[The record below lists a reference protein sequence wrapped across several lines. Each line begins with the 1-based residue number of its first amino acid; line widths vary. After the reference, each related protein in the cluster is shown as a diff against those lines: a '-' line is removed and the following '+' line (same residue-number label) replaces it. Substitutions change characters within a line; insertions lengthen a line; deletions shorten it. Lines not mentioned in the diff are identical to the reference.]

1 MFQEEG
7 KSGVS
12 FFTSYR
18 ALFHVGFK
26 GRVQM
31 WLWTLY
37 PPFTENYNFVLKL
50 FVSFRDTFW
59 PLGSCILLAL
69 FFFFIPLSLWL
80 PRAFYTKLFKSSK
93 HRSLLCTY
101 MSSIDLNVLT
111 HLYSPSFLPV
121 GKEERKLNLILR
133 FSTPYMSC
141 QLDLLHERMRTFVL
155 HVFVLGCLVM
165 WLLLQMSKNPSE
177 INLCLKCT

>member
-1 MFQEEG
+1 MFQEQG

-31 WLWTLY
+31 WLWTLH
-37 PPFTENYNFVLKL
+37 PPFTEKYNFVLKL

-59 PLGSCILLAL
+59 PLGSYILLEPFFL
-69 FFFFIPLSLWL
+69 FLCLLWL
-80 PRAFYTKLFKSSK
+80 PRAFYTKLFRSSK
-93 HRSLLCTY
+93 HCSLLCTY
-101 MSSIDLNVLT
+101 MSSIDLNVPSN
-111 HLYSPSFLPV
+111 LYSPSFLPV
-121 GKEERKLNLILR
+121 GKEERELNSILR

-141 QLDLLHERMRTFVL
+141 QLDLLHERIRAFVL

-177 INLCLKCT
+177 INLCLKCM